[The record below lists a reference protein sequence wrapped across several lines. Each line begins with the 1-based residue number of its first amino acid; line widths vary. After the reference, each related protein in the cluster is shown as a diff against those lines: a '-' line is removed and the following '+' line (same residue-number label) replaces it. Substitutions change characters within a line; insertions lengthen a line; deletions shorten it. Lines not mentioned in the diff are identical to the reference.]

1 MIGGVVYKS
10 REMHFFT
17 FQVGKVPKAP
27 PGTEHVFSMEDEF
40 TESPDEFFPKV
51 RKEADRRGIGNV
63 MNLPE

>member
-1 MIGGVVYKS
+1 MIGGVVYKKGD
-10 REMHFFT
+10 EHFFT

-27 PGTEHVFSMEDEF
+27 PGTDHVFSIKDEF
-40 TESPDEFFPKV
+40 AANPDEFFPKV